1 MPVPATTPDPTPE
14 YDALAPRGT
23 EAPMDALA
31 RVGDDILKEFGGG
44 DESKDASR
52 KNKKMPKQL
61 AALVGLRAQG
71 FDNAEIAQRLG
82 VTPRKLTALITKA
95 RKEYGW
101 SDLAEKIAH
110 VAVPRAVDNVIR
122 HLEHEGSDVAA
133 RNGQNLI
140 TRTVLAGTGV
150 FKTHSAV
157 KQTSKTES
165 LNILRIEIAGLSPEL
180 SGGSA
185 GAGSIEGVLATPRRA
200 VSSGANAPALPPAH
214 IEGEIVHA

>member
-1 MPVPATTPDPTPE
+1 MSVSATPPAPTPE

-44 DESKDASR
+44 DEGKDASR

-82 VTPRKLTALITKA
+82 VTPRKLTALIAKA

-133 RNGQNLI
+133 LNGQNLM
-140 TRTVLAGTGV
+140 TRTVLAGTGI

-157 KQTSKTES
+157 KQTSKSES
-165 LNILRIEIAGLSPEL
+165 LTTMRIEIAMPHGLPGPQG
-180 SGGSA
+180 SGSV
-185 GAGSIEGVLATPRRA
+185 EGVLATPRRA
-200 VSSGANAPALPPAH
+200 RLSGENEIPALPPAH
-214 IEGEIVHA
+214 IEGEVVGA